1 MSKRITSQN
10 TKLYAKEE
18 KKMIVMNLEL
28 DNFFAFKNFQM
39 NMSYPKKIVN
49 SYIQGEFLKE
59 RTNFRYKK
67 VNVIMGA
74 NATGKTT
81 IGRMLMS
88 IFNFIDK
95 KESFHIVNKI
105 EDNNET
111 ATFSIDFVTNKYIL
125 YRIDVKV
132 LPEDEE
138 NRVVLV
144 SVRNVDINKNDNY
157 ETCIERLLHAP
168 LNYKENYVDELSKI
182 EKLGWMFTYPEDS
195 SNGRVK
201 CSDKVDYPMIL
212 NCTLKALDP
221 AIKEV
226 EKINEVENSYVI
238 RMEKRD
244 LIIQDGEVI
253 KNNVLSSGTKAGIDI
268 ARLIS
273 AIRCGEYG
281 FFYCDEKFSYVHS
294 DVEKAFLGLMI
305 NSLRDNDQFFF
316 TTHNTDILDM
326 PLPKHTYTILRK
338 DPHNI
343 EKPIDCVEPAKYLK
357 RNTDSLRNAVENDL
371 FSSAPDLENIFEI
384 ENI

>member
-1 MSKRITSQN
+1 MKKRITSQN
-10 TKLYAKEE
+10 TNLYAVEE
-18 KKMIVMNLEL
+18 KKMIVMNLEI
-28 DNFFAFKNFQM
+28 DNFFAFRNFQM

-67 VNVIMGA
+67 VNILLGA
-74 NATGKTT
+74 NATGKTS
-81 IGRMLMS
+81 IGKMLMA
-88 IFNFIDK
+88 ILNFIDK
-95 KESFHIVNKI
+95 KELFHILNKI
-105 EDNNET
+105 DDSNKV

-125 YRIDVKV
+125 YRLDVKV
-132 LPEDEE
+132 LPEDGDD
-138 NRVVLV
+138 RVIFA
-144 SVRNVDINKNDNY
+144 SVRKVDINKNDNY
-157 ETCIERLLHAP
+157 ETCLERLLQIP
-168 LNYKENYVDELSKI
+168 IKYEENYIDELTKI

-195 SNGRVK
+195 SNGKVK
-201 CSDKVDYPMIL
+201 CLDNADYPLIL
-212 NCTLKALDP
+212 NYTLKALDP
-221 AIKEV
+221 TIKEV
-226 EKINEVENSYVI
+226 EKIKDVENSYVI

-253 KNNVLSSGTKAGIDI
+253 KNNILSSGTKAGIDI

-294 DVEKAFLGLMI
+294 DMEKAFLSVMI
-305 NSLRDNDQFFF
+305 NSLKDNEQFFF

-326 PLPKHTYTILRK
+326 PFPKHTFTFLRK
-338 DPHNI
+338 DSFNL
-343 EKPIDCVEPAKYLK
+343 EKPIDCLNPAKYLK

-371 FSSAPDLENIFEI
+371 FSCAPNLEYIYEI